1 MRRFPGIRVL
11 LFMLAVLALGGRGAA
26 AQQRDSTTRRGQQL
40 PDTAAIRRMLVQRF
54 GRNMTNEALVERLRG
69 SGLTRAQVRARL
81 QPLGYDPGLVDRYFD
96 AIERGGEVAQGN
108 APSHFI
114 EALTRIGV
122 VVPFASLDSLSDTL
136 LIDSLFADS
145 LAADTLAS
153 SRVFGME
160 LFGRTRTE
168 FEPTMSGPVDPGYR
182 LGPGDEIQL
191 VLTGDVEEAYALQVN
206 REGFIFIPDVGQISV
221 NGLMLGQL
229 EDVLYSRLGRVYSGV
244 SRSAE
249 ATTRFQVSLGRLR
262 INQVFVIGD
271 VLRPGAYQVS
281 AAATVLH
288 ALYRAGGPK
297 ETGSFRNIEVVRTD
311 GERQRIDLYEYL
323 LYGDSRND
331 VRLDHGDRVFVPT
344 VGAQVDVQGAV
355 KRPLIYE
362 VRAAEGVR
370 DVLAFA
376 GGLQADALIKR
387 VQIDRI
393 LPPDQREPGLTR
405 VLQDVDLTALSA
417 TDDDVPLQ
425 DGDMVVVFAVS
436 AVLRNRLYI
445 TGEVRE
451 PGLFEYSANRTLWTL
466 IERADGLSER
476 AYTPRALIYRLNE
489 QDGSRRLIQ
498 SPVTAGAEGAQRVD
512 VTLMDGDSVVILSR
526 EELANPGTIYIEG
539 YVKQPG
545 EYTHADG
552 MTLKDL
558 ILEAGG
564 FVHGAYVLE
573 AEVSRLPNELSRTD
587 TTALVFRVPLKSN
600 GSMPGGE
607 VEPARTNGSEIP
619 VWFPDSADI
628 VLAHGDRVFI
638 RKAPGYDNA
647 REVSVTG
654 QVMLPGRYV
663 LRTRQERISELI
675 ARAGGLTPEAYA
687 PGMHVV
693 RDSRVVAA
701 DLNRALTN
709 PRDANNIQLEAGDS
723 VHVPAYDPMVLV
735 GGAVNFE
742 THVLYRLGAGLD
754 YYVRQAGGYTDRADK
769 GRTTVTYQNG
779 ERAAVGRFLFVGRS
793 PRVQPGSTV
802 FVPAKPETQGGG
814 FNWDAFITRTIT
826 ILSTTATLLIAVR
839 QLN

>member
-1 MRRFPGIRVL
+1 
-11 LFMLAVLALGGRGAA
+11 ML
-26 AQQRDSTTRRGQQL
+26 
-40 PDTAAIRRMLVQRF
+40 MERF
-54 GRNMTNEALVERLRG
+54 GRNLSNEALVERIRE

-81 QPLGYDPGLVDRYFD
+81 QPLGYDPGLIDRYFD
-96 AIERGGEVAQGN
+96 VIERGGEVAQGN
-108 APSHFI
+108 APSHFV

-122 VVPFASLDSLSDTL
+122 VVPFAAMDSLGDTL
-136 LIDSLFADS
+136 MIDSLFADS
-145 LAADTLAS
+145 LEADTLPV

-271 VLRPGAYQVS
+271 VSRPGAYQVS
-281 AAATVLH
+281 AASTVLH

-297 ETGSFRNIEVVRTD
+297 ETGSFRNIEVVRTN

-331 VRLDHGDRVFVPT
+331 VRLEHGDRVFVPP
-344 VGAQVDVQGAV
+344 VGAQVEVQGAV
-355 KRPLIYE
+355 KRPLMYE
-362 VRAAEGVR
+362 MRADEGVR

-393 LPPDQREPGLTR
+393 LPPEQREPGLTR
-405 VLQDVDLTALSA
+405 VLQDVDLSALSA
-417 TDDDVPLQ
+417 AGDDVPLQ
-425 DGDMVVVFAVS
+425 DGDMIIVFAVS
-436 AVLRNRLYI
+436 AHLRNRLYI

-451 PGLFEYSANRTLWTL
+451 PGIFEYSANRTLWSL
-466 IERADGLSER
+466 IDRADGLSER

-489 QDGSRRLIQ
+489 QDGTRRMIQ
-498 SPVTAGAEGAQRVD
+498 SPLSPATNGAQRPD
-512 VTLMDGDSVVILSR
+512 VALMDGDSVVILSR
-526 EELANPGTIYIEG
+526 ENLANPGTIYIEG

-545 EYTHADG
+545 EYTYAEG

-573 AEVSRLPNELSRTD
+573 AEVSRLPGALSRTD
-587 TTALVFRVPLKSN
+587 TTALVYRVPLKSN
-600 GSMPGGE
+600 TTIPGGE
-607 VEPARTNGSEIP
+607 VEPPRTNGSDIP
-619 VWFPDSADI
+619 IWFPDSTDV

-638 RKAPGYDNA
+638 RKAPGYDHA
-647 REVSVTG
+647 REVWLTG

-663 LRTRQERISELI
+663 LRTRQERIAELI
-675 ARAGGLTPEAYA
+675 ARGGGLTPEAYA

-693 RDSRVVAA
+693 RDGRVVAA
-701 DLNRALTN
+701 DLNRALSN
-709 PRDANNIQLEAGDS
+709 LRDANNIQLEAGDS

-742 THVLYRLGAGLD
+742 THVLYRQGASLD
-754 YYVRQAGGYTDRADK
+754 YYIRQAGGYTDLADK
-769 GRTTVTYQNG
+769 GRATVTYQNG
-779 ERAAVGRFLFVGRS
+779 ERAAVGKFLFFGTS

-802 FVPAKPETQGGG
+802 FVPAKPESEARG
-814 FNWDAFITRTIT
+814 FDWDAFITRTLT